1 MQITGKNMTYSK
13 SFLECVFFFQ
23 VEKTKRIA
31 EVRIHVERLIGR
43 IKCYHILDGNLSLSL
58 HYLAEDIIHTCAYL
72 TQFQS
77 PIIAQVNKF
86 SVKQNS
92 LALQAFRILMKTH
105 NGLKNRNKKAKH
117 KFSRYTLSLFT
128 QPQTTVQNI
137 CTLCFVPLVDSA
149 AMYATDRMFLV
160 NLVRVCTIQDFLS

>member
-105 NGLKNRNKKAKH
+105 NGLKNRRKKAKQTQILQI
-117 KFSRYTLSLFT
+117 YTFFIH
-128 QPQTTVQNI
+128 PTTNHCAKHLHIVFCPI
-137 CTLCFVPLVDSA
+137 G
-149 AMYATDRMFLV
+149 
-160 NLVRVCTIQDFLS
+160 

>member
-77 PIIAQVNKF
+77 PVIAQVNKF

-105 NGLKNRNKKAKH
+105 NGLKNRNKKAKQ
-117 KFSRYTLSLFT
+117 T
-128 QPQTTVQNI
+128 QI
-137 CTLCFVPLVDSA
+137 
-149 AMYATDRMFLV
+149 
-160 NLVRVCTIQDFLS
+160 